1 MTSAAGPSAV
11 DRPDPDPGPGPGP
24 WSGPRSGSGRPPR
37 RGGRPLAVLAG
48 IGGQNLSLLGALAL
62 VLTVFG
68 LLDDNYLG
76 WSNLQVIA
84 EAATITGLLAVV
96 QTVVIICGGLD
107 ISVGS
112 QAGLA
117 SVVSAMAFTS
127 AGSNALA
134 GTAAAVAVGVL
145 VGTVNGLVI
154 VRGRVNATIATL
166 AGLAAYKGVAQLVSD
181 GRAQGYVLGDPV
193 FVFLG
198 RGRIAG
204 LPVMVWI
211 LILVALAVHVLLT
224 YTDLGRNLY
233 AIGGNDT
240 AARLA
245 GIAIN
250 RYLVA
255 VYALI
260 GAVAALAGILLTART
275 GSGQPVSGSEGLE
288 LKAITAAALGGCALK
303 GGRGGI
309 GGTLLAVALLG
320 ALENGLTVEG
330 INSFWQNVAQG
341 SLLVVAVVVQQSRT
355 GDRPV
360 GLPG

>member
-1 MTSAAGPSAV
+1 MTALTSPPTRPEAARGSVLPSLIARLGAQHLSLIGALV
-11 DRPDPDPGPGPGP
+11 VV
-24 WSGPRSGSGRPPR
+24 
-37 RGGRPLAVLAG
+37 LAV
-48 IGGQNLSLLGALAL
+48 
-62 VLTVFG
+62 FG
-68 LLDDNYLG
+68 TLNDNYLSLG
-76 WSNLQVIA
+76 NLQVIA

-112 QAGLA
+112 QAGVA

-127 AGSNALA
+127 AGSNAYA
-134 GTAAAVAVGVL
+134 GIAAAVAVGL
-145 VGTVNGLVI
+145 LIGLLNGAII
-154 VRGRVNATIATL
+154 VHGRVNPTIATL
-166 AGLAAYKGVAQLVSD
+166 AGLAAYKGLAQLISD

-204 LPVMVWI
+204 LPVMVW
-211 LILVALAVHVLLT
+211 LLVLVALAVHVLLAR
-224 YTDLGRNLY
+224 TDLGRNLY

-245 GIAIN
+245 GININ
-250 RYLVA
+250 KYLIA
-255 VYALI
+255 VYGLI
-260 GAVAALAGILLTART
+260 GIVAALAGVLLTART
-275 GSGQPVSGSEGLE
+275 GSGQPTSGSEGLE

-303 GGRGGI
+303 GGKGGV

-320 ALENGLTVEG
+320 CLENGLTVQG

-341 SLLVVAVVVQQSRT
+341 ALLVVAVVIQQRRSGERAI
-355 GDRPV
+355 
-360 GLPG
+360 GLPA

>member
-1 MTSAAGPSAV
+1 MSTTTGTPRTTGGASAPENRTVRRLSA
-11 DRPDPDPGPGPGP
+11 
-24 WSGPRSGSGRPPR
+24 
-37 RGGRPLAVLAG
+37 LAALN
-48 IGGQNLSLLGALAL
+48 GQNLSLIGALVVVLAL
-62 VLTVFG
+62 FGVLNE
-68 LLDDNYLG
+68 NYL
-76 WSNLQVIA
+76 SLTNLQVIA

-112 QAGLA
+112 QAGVA
-117 SVVSAMAFTS
+117 SVVSAMAFTT
-127 AGSNALA
+127 AGSNAFA
-134 GTAAAVAVGVL
+134 GTAAAIAVGL
-145 VGTVNGLVI
+145 LIGLLNGAVI
-154 VRGRVNATIATL
+154 VYGRVNPTIATL
-166 AGLAAYKGVAQLVSD
+166 AGLAAYKGLAQLLSD
-181 GRAQGYVLGDPV
+181 GRAQGYVLNDPV

-198 RGRIAG
+198 RGKIAG

-211 LILVALAVHVLLT
+211 LIAAALAVHVLLK

-245 GIAIN
+245 GININ
-250 RYLVA
+250 KYLIA

-260 GAVAALAGILLTART
+260 GTVAAVAGILLTART
-275 GSGQPVSGSEGLE
+275 GSGQPTSGSEGLE

-303 GGRGGI
+303 GGKGGI

-320 ALENGLTVEG
+320 ALENGLTVQG

-341 SLLVVAVVVQQSRT
+341 TLLVLAVVVQQRRT
-355 GDRPV
+355 GERAI
-360 GLPG
+360 GLPA

>member
-1 MTSAAGPSAV
+1 MSTTTDTFP
-11 DRPDPDPGPGPGP
+11 PT
-24 WSGPRSGSGRPPR
+24 GSGAAEPQRKCAR
-37 RGGRPLAVLAG
+37 RSALLAG
-48 IGGQNLSLLGALAL
+48 VNGQNLSLIGALAV
-62 VLTVFG
+62 VLTLFG
-68 LLDDNYLG
+68 VLNDNYLSF
-76 WSNLQVIA
+76 SNMQVIA

-112 QAGLA
+112 QAGVA

-127 AGSNALA
+127 AGSNAFIGMA
-134 GTAAAVAVGVL
+134 VAVAVGVL
-145 VGTVNGLVI
+145 IGLLNGAVI
-154 VRGRVNATIATL
+154 VYGRVNPTIATL
-166 AGLAAYKGVAQLVSD
+166 AGLAAYKGLAQLLSD
-181 GRAQGYVLGDPV
+181 GRAQGYVLNDPV

-211 LILVALAVHVLLT
+211 LIVTALAVHLLLK
-224 YTDLGRNLY
+224 YTDIGRNIY

-245 GIAIN
+245 GININ
-250 RYLVA
+250 KYLVA

-260 GAVAALAGILLTART
+260 GTVAAVAGILLTART
-275 GSGQPVSGSEGLE
+275 GSGQPTSGSEGLE

-303 GGRGGI
+303 GGKGNI

-320 ALENGLTVEG
+320 ALENGLTVQG
-330 INSFWQNVAQG
+330 INAFWQNVAQG
-341 SLLVVAVVVQQSRT
+341 ALLVIAVVVQQRRSGERAI
-355 GDRPV
+355 
-360 GLPG
+360 GLPA

>member
-1 MTSAAGPSAV
+1 MTTTATPATAP
-11 DRPDPDPGPGPGP
+11 RP
-24 WSGPRSGSGRPPR
+24 RPA
-37 RGGRPLAVLAG
+37 LASR
-48 IGGQNLSLLGALAL
+48 INGQNLSLTGALVL

-68 LLDDNYLG
+68 VLNENYL
-76 WSNLQVIA
+76 SLTNLQVIA

-112 QAGLA
+112 QAGVA
-117 SVVSAMAFTS
+117 SVVSAMAFTT
-127 AGSNALA
+127 AGSNAFA
-134 GTAAAVAVGVL
+134 GTAAAIAVGL
-145 VGTVNGLVI
+145 LIGLLNGAVI
-154 VRGRVNATIATL
+154 VYGRVNPTIATL
-166 AGLAAYKGVAQLVSD
+166 AGLAAYKGLAQLLSD
-181 GRAQGYVLGDPV
+181 GRAQGYVLNDPV

-198 RGRIAG
+198 RGKIAG

-211 LILVALAVHVLLT
+211 LIAAALAVHVLLKH
-224 YTDLGRNLY
+224 TDLGRNLY

-245 GIAIN
+245 GININ
-250 RYLVA
+250 KYLIA

-260 GAVAALAGILLTART
+260 GTVAAVAGILLTART
-275 GSGQPVSGSEGLE
+275 GSGQPTSGSEGLE

-303 GGRGGI
+303 GGKGGI

-320 ALENGLTVEG
+320 ALENGLTVQG

-341 SLLVVAVVVQQSRT
+341 TLLVLAVVVQQRRT
-355 GDRPV
+355 GERAI
-360 GLPG
+360 GLPA